1 MDEKTALTAYAA
13 TPKHSVKVA
22 VYDDW
27 QRRSPF
33 LSKKEAAHELSV
45 KYGVSVQ
52 TIYRYIEE
60 IRRFGYAP
68 RVKTRSQGRK
78 IYAWSTEAIAFMQS
92 FYLGMRQ
99 RVGYCTRRNAYRRTV
114 QESEKM
120 GWSYGS
126 EQSAYL
132 YLRDINSALELYA
145 SGGRRALDNMFYI
158 MRDLSP
164 LDPFQIVV
172 GDQHRFDFWC
182 LDDDGTLFRP
192 ECYLWLDM
200 RTRLVYGI
208 AFDRHYNTSTVLRA
222 LRMGVQLFGKFGST
236 YNDNGSA
243 ECSGWA
249 DIVVEQLQLYGMRFG
264 TDNADLYKLQDG
276 RYVCEDAD
284 GNVLEYVQSREEWHR
299 NNRRIFANVKNAKTK
314 PIERFFSSLEKMLL
328 DRCLPGYVKEVGMS
342 APEEE
347 EATRRLQWQQKSGY
361 ILTYQE
367 FVREV
372 VLAIDDYQDRKHTS
386 LDRSPKEELQNAIEG
401 GFRQIFLNQA
411 DIRYLFMNQTTVKV
425 QGDRIR
431 LNNRWYQGPALTQTM
446 VLENRGSLVGL
457 SGKKVFVR
465 FDPEDPESEVY
476 AIDPRDNRPI
486 ILSAIEKI
494 PMLDNEAARQKLE
507 YKNSQIK
514 AVKGA
519 FNAIAGNS
527 HMLSD
532 NTFAR
537 PYLEAK
543 EAAQKADAVPSAP
556 TAPQV
561 EHSYASEI
569 ADRLV
574 EEVQVKQ
581 KFKRVFTTD
590 RDRFYDM
597 LDQLIANKQLTA
609 ADIVFMAKY
618 KATMTDQDLMYAT
631 QYLAQNNYK
640 GDF

>member
-1 MDEKTALTAYAA
+1 MDEKTALTAYAS
-13 TPKHSVKVA
+13 TPKHSVKVS

-33 LSKKEAAHELSV
+33 LSKKDAAHELSV

-52 TIYRYIEE
+52 TIYRYVDE
-60 IRRFGYAP
+60 IRRYGYAP
-68 RVKTRSQGRK
+68 RIKTRKQGRK
-78 IYAWSTEAIAFMQS
+78 IYAWSSEAIAFMQA
-92 FYLGMRQ
+92 FYLSR
-99 RVGYCTRRNAYRRTV
+99 RKDVGYCTRRNAYHKTV
-114 QESEKM
+114 QEAAKM
-120 GWSYGS
+120 GWSCGS

-132 YLRDINSALELYA
+132 YLRDINTALTMYA

-158 MRDLSP
+158 MRDLSN

-249 DIVVEQLQLYGMRFG
+249 DVVVEQLQLYGMRFG
-264 TDNADLYKLQDG
+264 SDNSELYKLQDG
-276 RYVCEDAD
+276 RYVCEDED
-284 GNVLEYVQSREEWHR
+284 GNILEYVQSREEWHR
-299 NNRRIFANVKNAKTK
+299 SNRRIFANVKNAKTK
-314 PIERFFSSLEKMLL
+314 PIERFFSSLEQMLL

-347 EATRRLQWQQKSGY
+347 EAARRLQWQQKSGY

-367 FVREV
+367 FIREV
-372 VLAIDDYQDRKHTS
+372 VLAIDDYQQRKHAS
-386 LDRSPKEELQNAIEG
+386 LGRSPKEELQNAIEG
-401 GFRQIFLNQA
+401 GFRQIFLNPA
-411 DIRYLFMNQTTVKV
+411 DIRYLFMNQTSVKV

-431 LNNRWYQGPALTQTM
+431 LNNRWYQGPALTQAM
-446 VLENRGSLVGL
+446 VLQNRGSLVGL
-457 SGKKVFVR
+457 SGKKVLVR
-465 FDPEDPESEVY
+465 FDPEDPESEAY

-486 ILSAIEKI
+486 ILSIIDKI
-494 PMLDNEAARQKLE
+494 PMLDDDAASRKLE
-507 YKNSQIK
+507 HKHSNINAVTGAYKTITDNKQL
-514 AVKGA
+514 
-519 FNAIAGNS
+519 
-527 HMLSD
+527 LSD
-532 NTFAR
+532 NTFSR

-543 EAAQKADAVPSAP
+543 KAAQEVGASSSAP
-556 TAPQV
+556 TAQPDNRN
-561 EHSYASEI
+561 YASEI
-569 ADRLV
+569 ADRIL

-590 RDRFYDM
+590 RDRFFD
-597 LDQLIANKQLTA
+597 LVDQRLANKPLTA
-609 ADIVFMAKY
+609 TDKEFMDKY
-618 KATMTDQDLMYAT
+618 EAGMSDQERL
-631 QYLAQNNYK
+631 YLENYEEFNKTK
-640 GDF
+640 GD